1 VDGGDHALAARVP
14 LKKKRHSVEQITQ
27 ILKQAESGAPVG
39 DLCRQ
44 LALPSSTGL
53 KSSFGLP
60 ATSGFLSELG
70 LYDATFSRVLFLMDD
85 EPSGVVVTFDPA
97 AHGFSIGDEL
107 IFGIRVVDDENREY
121 FTGPGSRNPDNIFHA
136 AVDSIADG
144 VFSVGFEDLFEGG
157 DFDYDD
163 NNFEL
168 TGGLAANSTPVPE
181 PATLGLVGLGLISLA
196 RRRRRQQSS

>member
-1 VDGGDHALAARVP
+1 VPPEPAQAAPIVGAQLFYAGGTVT
-14 LKKKRHSVEQITQ
+14 VE
-27 ILKQAESGAPVG
+27 S
-39 DLCRQ
+39 
-44 LALPSSTGL
+44 
-53 KSSFGLP
+53 LP

-107 IFGIRVVDDENREY
+107 IFGIRVVDDQNREY
-121 FTGPGSRNPDNIFHA
+121 FMGPGSRNPDNIFHA
-136 AVDSIADG
+136 AVDSIVDG
-144 VFSVGFEDLFEGG
+144 VFIVGFEDLFEGG

-163 NNFEL
+163 NYFEW
-168 TGGLAANSTPVPE
+168 TGGLTANSTPVPE

-196 RRRRRQQSS
+196 RRRRRQQRS